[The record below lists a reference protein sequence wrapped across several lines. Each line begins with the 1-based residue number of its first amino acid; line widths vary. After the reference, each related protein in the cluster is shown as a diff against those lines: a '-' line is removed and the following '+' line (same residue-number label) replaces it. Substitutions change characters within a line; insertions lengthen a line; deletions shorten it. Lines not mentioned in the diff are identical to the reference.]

1 MSSPSHHFL
10 DLATRLR
17 TRLGLNRGYRF
28 GITSPDVED
37 YLYRSL
43 QPRRRTLARM
53 EREAA
58 DFGIPIVGPLVGQF
72 LYQIARVSRSK
83 RILEIGMAIGYSTIW
98 LAQAAKWNKGN
109 VTSIEI
115 EPEMVERARSNL
127 REEKLNDIVRI
138 IVGDAIAVI
147 EQLKSKFDLMFI
159 DADKTDYPRLL
170 DPLSRLMRKGTIL
183 LADNTLW
190 SGAVATDDRSETT
203 AALRRFNELV
213 MTNPLLESVIVPIR
227 DGVTFAVRR

>member
-1 MSSPSHHFL
+1 LS
-10 DLATRLR
+10 R
-17 TRLGLNRGYRF
+17 NYRF
-28 GITSPDVED
+28 DITDPKVED
-37 YLYRSL
+37 YLYRL
-43 QPRRRTLARM
+43 LPPRGDILARM
-53 EREAA
+53 EKDAA
-58 DFGIPIVGPLVGQF
+58 DSGIPIVGPLVGQF
-72 LYQIARVSRSK
+72 LYQIALVSGSR

-98 LAQAAKWNKGN
+98 LAQAAKWNKGT

-115 EPEMVERARSNL
+115 EPEMVDRARGNL
-127 REEKLNDIVRI
+127 REAKLNDTVRI
-138 IVGDAIAVI
+138 IVGDALDVV
-147 EQLKSKFDLMFI
+147 EQLRSKFDLMFI

-170 DPLSRLMRKGTIL
+170 DTLSPLMRKGTIL

-203 AALRRFNELV
+203 TALRRFNELV